1 MATEPQQAAP
11 SRDHRDEQDRYQLD
25 RRITILETRFDTMLP
40 MLATKADLAEL
51 KAELLA
57 KLGETTSELKAD
69 MGRLSRWMATMAVTM
84 VLGFAGMFITLLSL
98 LRY

>member
-1 MATEPQQAAP
+1 MATEPQHAE
-11 SRDHRDEQDRYQLD
+11 SNRD
-25 RRITILETRFDTMLP
+25 RRLTILETRFDTILP

-57 KLGETTSELKAD
+57 KLGETRSELKAD

-84 VLGFAGMFITLLSL
+84 VLGFAGMFVTMLSL
-98 LRY
+98 LRH